1 VPDPTALSMRVHLG
15 VGGPNLVSG
24 EGWDVAP
31 LVLMIALVTLMR
43 WAQIPLRAPA
53 VCSAIVGGVLLDVF
67 TDASRVPLSVTLA
80 VVTLAFGVVALKRIP
95 AR

>member
-1 VPDPTALSMRVHLG
+1 VAALAATVA

-24 EGWDVAP
+24 DGWDVAP
-31 LVLMIALVTLMR
+31 LVLVVALLILMR

-53 VCSAIVGGVLLDVF
+53 VCSAIAGGVLLDVL
-67 TDASRVPLSVTLA
+67 TDVSRVSFPITLA
-80 VVTLAFGVVALKRIP
+80 LLTLVFGVVALKRIP

>member
-1 VPDPTALSMRVHLG
+1 VLDPSALSIDVHLG

-31 LVLMIALVTLMR
+31 LVLMITLITLMR
-43 WAQIPLRAPA
+43 WAQIPLRATV
-53 VCSAIVGGVLLDVF
+53 VCSAIAGGLLLDVL
-67 TDASRVPLSVTLA
+67 TDASRVPLTVTLA
-80 VVTLAFGVVALKRIP
+80 VLTLVFGVVALKRIP